1 MANGREIICM
11 AKVFLSGQ
19 TAKNMKVNI
28 NTIKNMD
35 LESIPGKTVVNTL
48 ANGITVNN
56 VELVSIE
63 QSMELKRKEDGKMEK
78 ELNGLKMMMIKL

>member
-1 MANGREIICM
+1 M